1 MKGLA
6 DKFETRKIVF
16 KYDDNA
22 ERLKAGILRAMEF
35 EVLYLQ
41 NKCEFYD
48 RMANE
53 DRARMQL
60 LVQRFETAKAK
71 AGK

>member
-16 KYDDNA
+16 KYYDD
-22 ERLKAGILRAMEF
+22 EKRLKEGLLKAMEF

-41 NKCEFYD
+41 NKCDFYD

-53 DRARMQL
+53 DKARMVML
-60 LVQRFETAKAK
+60 MDRFETAKAK
-71 AGK
+71 LGK

>member
-6 DKFETRKIVF
+6 QKFETRKIVF
-16 KYDDNA
+16 KYDDDA
-22 ERLKAGILRAMEF
+22 ERLKAGILKAMEF

-53 DRARMQL
+53 DKVRMQM
-60 LVQRFETAKAK
+60 LVERFEMAKAK
-71 AGK
+71 LGK